1 LPISFAKAMHRKVH
15 STKTMHKKDAKDVKE
30 TCACKNCLNS
40 RESHNAI
47 AMCKIDVINKKDAQ
61 M

>member
-1 LPISFAKAMHRKVH
+1 MICHAIHE
-15 STKTMHKKDAKDVKE
+15 TTDAKDVKE

-47 AMCKIDVINKKDAQ
+47 AMCKIDVISKKDAQ